1 MHTKFVGPHPWHA
14 ITKGARTKGPRHA
27 AIAFLAVEAPELV
40 PLTRGDLLVV
50 NAGDVALG
58 AHATSPVALRAFIDK
73 GVDVRSDSHLHAK
86 VLATSSVAV
95 IGSANASTASPR
107 ISEAAVVTSDPKLI
121 EDVTKFVESLAAGR
135 NAIEVDDVFLKRAE
149 RIWQQGTPTKLAGVT
164 AAPEDPDTTA
174 GRVHVHL
181 SSPSEYSVYESEYGK
196 VRRSARQKAG
206 PAANYKLGELFG
218 VGRSDWSEGD
228 IVYHVHEIEGEQYVW
243 PAAEV
248 VSADALTAKHR
259 LTRAQI
265 LAVPTNA
272 EPLPVDAASA
282 KLRSLG
288 CRPGILQ
295 ESHEVKTRA
304 EREALAKLW

>member
-14 ITKGARTKGPRHA
+14 ITKAARTEGPRHA
-27 AIAFLAVEAPELV
+27 AIAFLAVEAPALV
-40 PLTRGDLLVV
+40 PLEHGDLLVV
-50 NAGDVALG
+50 NAGDVALC
-58 AHATSPVALRAFIDK
+58 AHATSPVALRAFIDN

-86 VLATSSVAV
+86 VLATSAMAV
-95 IGSANASTASPR
+95 IGSADASTASTG
-107 ISEAAVVTSDPKLI
+107 ISEAAVVTSNPKVI

-149 RIWQQGTPTKLAGVT
+149 RIWQLGMPTRVAGVT
-164 AAPEDPDTTA
+164 AAPDDPDTTA

-181 SSPSEYSVYESEYGK
+181 SSPSDYSVYESEYGK
-196 VRRSARQKAG
+196 VRRRARRKAG
-206 PAANYKLGELFG
+206 PAANFKLGELFG
-218 VGRSDWSEGD
+218 IGRSDWSEGD
-228 IVYHVHEIEGEQYVW
+228 IVYHVHEVEGEQFVW

-248 VSADALTAKHR
+248 VSADTQTEKHR

-265 LAVPTNA
+265 LAVPTNV
-272 EPLPVDAASA
+272 EPLPVDAATA
-282 KLRSLG
+282 KLKSLG